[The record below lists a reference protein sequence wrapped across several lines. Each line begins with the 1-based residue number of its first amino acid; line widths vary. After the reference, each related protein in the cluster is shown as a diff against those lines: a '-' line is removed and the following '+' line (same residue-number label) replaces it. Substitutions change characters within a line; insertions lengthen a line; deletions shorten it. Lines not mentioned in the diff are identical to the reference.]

1 MALIASRI
9 AIIQLESADAAKSAS
24 KTIIHWI
31 AALTCILFA
40 WALIIAGTIA
50 AIAHRTLWPWHWIA
64 LAAAA
69 IHLLAA
75 ATLFLLRKPTRNP
88 AFPITRNEFQKDR
101 EWIENF
107 HKNQKSND

>member
-9 AIIQLESADAAKSAS
+9 AIIQLESAEAAKNAS
-24 KTIIHWI
+24 KIIIHWI
-31 AALTCILFA
+31 AALTCIFFA

-50 AIAHRTLWPWHWIA
+50 AIAHCMHWPWHWIA
-64 LAAAA
+64 LATAT

-75 ATLFLLRKPTRNP
+75 ASLFRLGKPNRIP
-88 AFPITRNEFQKDR
+88 AFHITRTEFQKDR

-107 HKNQKSND
+107 HNHQKSND